1 MKNSESYLD
10 KIEIIVHAGGLSE
23 RWFPVTQGK
32 IAKPATDVGKKPRPM
47 IDWVI
52 LPYVLA
58 GKNKFFISLW
68 HKPEAVIEHCKEIEK
83 NTDIKFEFLTE
94 PSNWRLGRAG
104 VIKYYMEKGILN
116 ENKPKLSTNGTDIL
130 KLNINDFIDFHLN
143 GLKNS
148 FFATTIGT
156 KTEISP
162 FSRIIADTEN
172 QSVKF
177 FEPKPLTKL
186 PPGEYAHTGIFL
198 LDSAVNKLI
207 KEISQDDFPVDL
219 EKSKI
224 LPDLCK
230 MMRIFEIRLEDWIW
244 FKDSQD
250 YKKFNGTDFEKFYGI
265 NSVEKFLGTY
275 SPESL

>member
-1 MKNSESYLD
+1 MNNSESYLN
-10 KIEIIVHAGGLSE
+10 ETEVIVHAGGLSE

-32 IAKPATDVGKKPRPM
+32 IVKPATDVGKNPRPM

-58 GKNKFFISLW
+58 GKKKFFISLW
-68 HKPEAVIEHCKEIEK
+68 HKPESVISHLKVIEK
-83 NTDIKFEFLTE
+83 NTDIKFEFLLE
-94 PSNWRLGRAG
+94 PSNLRLGRAG

-116 ENKPKLSTNGTDIL
+116 ENKPKLSINGTDML
-130 KLNINDFIDFHLN
+130 KLNVKNLIDFHLS
-143 GLKNS
+143 GLKDN

-156 KTEISP
+156 KTEVSP
-162 FSRIIADTEN
+162 FSRIIADTQD

-177 FEPKPLTKL
+177 FEAKPLTKL

-224 LPDLCK
+224 LPNLCE
-230 MMRIFEIRLEDWIW
+230 MMRIFEIGLADWIW

-250 YKKFNGTDFEKFYGI
+250 YKKFNGIDFEKFYGI
-265 NSVEKFLGTY
+265 NSVEKFLGPY
-275 SPESL
+275 SAESL